1 MQRCAPIVRH
11 VLLAMILALLA
22 PPALR
27 DAAPD
32 RAVVRP
38 RVDHHVHVLS
48 PTLIAAWKK
57 VGAQFSRPDAFYTSA
72 DAIMPPEVAENDA
85 EDEDAANA
93 NGAAA
98 LDRAVLVPMSHL
110 YGMDAFRETLEL
122 DDAAEAAQVR
132 RENDYVMAQ
141 AARRPGRTVA
151 VPSVPLLRPYALDE
165 LKRCR
170 EEHSIRGI
178 KLHLAASGFD
188 PREAEHRA
196 RLREV
201 MAWADAESLF
211 VLLHL
216 DPQRRGIETTDI
228 RAVIDDAIAPF
239 PNITISIAHL
249 GGSGGYGEWVQHVLR
264 TFAAWLEEEAERGN
278 ARANVFFD
286 ISGVVVAA
294 GTMEPFSNSED
305 DLRAL
310 RDDLR
315 RIGLER
321 ILFASDF
328 PVFDPMA
335 TARNIAERVGL
346 RDDEMARLL
355 RNDVPALWR

>member
-1 MQRCAPIVRH
+1 MQRCTPIVRH

-22 PPALR
+22 PPAPR
-27 DAAPD
+27 DAAPI

-48 PTLIAAWKK
+48 PTLIADWKK

-72 DAIMPPEVAENDA
+72 DAIMPPEDGVANDH
-85 EDEDAANA
+85 DDAV
-93 NGAAA
+93 A
-98 LDRAVLVPMSHL
+98 LERAVLVPMSHL

-132 RENDYVMAQ
+132 RENDYVLAQ

-170 EEHSIRGI
+170 AEHSIRGI

-188 PREAEHRA
+188 PREADHRA

-201 MAWADAESLF
+201 MAWADEESLF
-211 VLLHL
+211 VLLHV
-216 DPQRRGIETTDI
+216 DPQRRGIETSDI
-228 RAVIDDAIAPF
+228 RAVIDEAIAPF
-239 PNITISIAHL
+239 PNIAISIAHL

-278 ARANVFFD
+278 ARTNVFFD
-286 ISGVVVAA
+286 ISGVVVTA

-315 RIGLER
+315 RVGLER

-328 PVFDPMA
+328 PVFEPMA

-346 RDDEMARLL
+346 REEELARLL
-355 RNDVPALWR
+355 GNDIDSLWK

>member
-1 MQRCAPIVRH
+1 MQRCNPIVRH
-11 VLLAMILALLA
+11 VLIGMIFAIVA
-22 PPALR
+22 PPAPR
-27 DAAPD
+27 DVAP
-32 RAVVRP
+32 VRSSLPP

-48 PTLIAAWKK
+48 PTLIADWKT

-72 DAIMPPEVAENDA
+72 DAVMRAD
-85 EDEDAANA
+85 EDDAANEA
-93 NGAAA
+93 SDAAV

-110 YGMDAFRETLEL
+110 YGMEAFREALEL
-122 DDAAEAAQVR
+122 DEAAEAAQVR
-132 RENDYVMAQ
+132 RENDYVIAQ

-151 VPSVPLLRPYALDE
+151 IPSVPLLRPYALDE

-188 PREAEHRA
+188 PREADHRA
-196 RLREV
+196 KLKEV
-201 MAWADAESLF
+201 MAWADGESLF

-216 DPQRRGIETTDI
+216 DPQRRGIETMDI
-228 RAVIDDAIAPF
+228 RAVIDEAIAPF
-239 PNITISIAHL
+239 PNITLSIAHL
-249 GGSGGYGEWVQHVLR
+249 GGSGGYGQWVQHVLR
-264 TFAAWLEEEAERGN
+264 TFAAWLEEEAGRGHD
-278 ARANVFFD
+278 RANIYFD
-286 ISGVVVAA
+286 LSGVVVAA

-315 RIGLER
+315 RIGLHR

-346 RDDEMARLL
+346 SEEEMARLL